1 MAGTTTAE
9 IASRL
14 HDVERRIE
22 ASATR
27 AGRTPAA
34 VSLVV
39 VTKGHNPEVL
49 RAAYAA
55 GLRRFGENRVE
66 ELVPKVAALADL
78 EGVEW
83 HLIGH
88 VQSRKVRDLP
98 VDIALIHSVDR
109 LKIALRLDEHA
120 AKLGRQQDVLLE
132 CNMSGEPQKDGWM
145 LPDPGAWATALPEFD
160 QVSRLPG
167 LRVLGLM
174 TIAPMTPDVAV
185 LRRTFR
191 SLRELRSFAADRL
204 RVDWPHLSMGM
215 SDDFE
220 VAVEEGATM
229 LRIGRAIL
237 GERPAGTG
245 EGG

>member
-1 MAGTTTAE
+1 MSTAE

-14 HDVERRIE
+14 HAVERRIE
-22 ASATR
+22 AAATR
-27 AGRTPAA
+27 AGRAPEE

-39 VTKGHNPEVL
+39 VTKGHTLEVI
-49 RAAYAA
+49 RAAHAA
-55 GLRRFGENRVE
+55 GLRRFGENRVD
-66 ELVPKVAALADL
+66 ELTPKVAAAADL

-88 VQSRKVRDLP
+88 VQGRKVKDLP

-120 AKLGRQQDVLLE
+120 VKLGRQQNVLLE
-132 CNMSGEPQKDGWM
+132 CNMSGEPQKNGW
-145 LPDPGAWATALPEFD
+145 LLADPGAWETALPEFD
-160 QVSRLPG
+160 RVSRLPG
-167 LRVLGLM
+167 LRILGLM
-174 TIAPMTPDVAV
+174 TIAPMTADVAV

-191 SLRELRSFAADRL
+191 SLRELRAFAADRL

-237 GERPAGTG
+237 GERLAGPG